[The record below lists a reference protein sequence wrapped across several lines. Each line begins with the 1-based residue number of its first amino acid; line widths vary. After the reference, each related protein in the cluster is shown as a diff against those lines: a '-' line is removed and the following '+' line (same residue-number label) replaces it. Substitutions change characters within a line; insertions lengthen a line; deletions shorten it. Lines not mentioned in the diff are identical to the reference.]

1 MCVIRILGNLAHKT
15 SNIKWPTENPPYEV
29 NSAIVHIKIKLNTE
43 KTIIR
48 NKDKDKDKDNDK
60 GDKIAVE
67 AIIRESMSVT

>member
-48 NKDKDKDKDNDK
+48 NKDKDKDNDK